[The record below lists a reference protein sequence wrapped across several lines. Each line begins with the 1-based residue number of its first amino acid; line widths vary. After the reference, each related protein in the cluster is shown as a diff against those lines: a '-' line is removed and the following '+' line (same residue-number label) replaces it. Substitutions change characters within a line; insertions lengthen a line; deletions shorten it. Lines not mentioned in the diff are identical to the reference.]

1 MTDPLPLLITEEPAN
16 DKSLHSSQVGIT
28 QGLETKRLSPSSFY
42 LPYWL
47 TFAVTAKKEME
58 LIAMLVA

>member
-1 MTDPLPLLITEEPAN
+1 MTNPCTVARRESHKALKEN
-16 DKSLHSSQVGIT
+16 VSF
-28 QGLETKRLSPSSFY
+28 PSSFY
-42 LPYWL
+42 LLYWL